1 MITTFFTAVFYQPI
15 YNGLVFLV
23 LLLPWAD
30 AGVIIILC
38 TVIVRLVLFPLS
50 QKSIKTQLKMK
61 EIGPELEALKI
72 KYKDKQEQAKKTME
86 FYKQKGINPFAGFF
100 AILIQFPIII
110 ALYRIFYAGGIST
123 IDPNLLYTFIQAPA
137 HSVSMIFLG
146 FINLANKN
154 IVFALLAGITQFFQ
168 AQIITP
174 PQPKPVAGAEKS
186 LGNDLARSMT
196 FQSKY
201 VFPVLI
207 FFIAYAVS
215 AAVSLYWI
223 VSNVFSIGQELFV
236 RWHYKKNS

>member
-1 MITTFFTAVFYQPI
+1 MITGFFTAVFYQPI
-15 YNGLVFLV
+15 YNGLVFLM

-30 AGVIIILC
+30 AGLIIILC
-38 TVIVRLVLFPLS
+38 TVIVRLILFPLS

-61 EIGPELEALKI
+61 EIGGELEAIKI

-86 FYKQKGINPFAGFF
+86 FYKEKGINPFAGFF

-110 ALYRIFYAGGIST
+110 ALYRIFYAGGIT
-123 IDPNLLYTFIQAPA
+123 NIDPHLLYSFIHLPM
-137 HSVSMIFLG
+137 HSVSMIFFG
-146 FINLANKN
+146 FIDLTQKN
-154 IVFALLAGITQFFQ
+154 IIFALLAAVTQFFQ

-174 PQPKPVAGAEKS
+174 TQPKPLPGAEKS
-186 LGNDLARSMT
+186 IGNDLARSMT

-201 VFPVLI
+201 VFPILI

-223 VSNVFSIGQELFV
+223 VSNLFSIGQELFV
-236 RWHYKKNS
+236 RWQYKK